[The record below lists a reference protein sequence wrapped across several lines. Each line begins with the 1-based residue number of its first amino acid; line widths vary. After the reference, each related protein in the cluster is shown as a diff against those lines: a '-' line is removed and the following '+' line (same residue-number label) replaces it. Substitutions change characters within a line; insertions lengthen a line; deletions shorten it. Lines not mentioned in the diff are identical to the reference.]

1 MALFKRG
8 RVWWYQFYY
17 QSRRYRESTRT
28 KSKTLATDI
37 ERVARRD
44 VEAAAFG
51 IRRPRRAVL
60 LSVGADDWIALK
72 TPTWAAK
79 TLSAVTLDVRHLKKH
94 FGRLLVTDIR
104 AQDIADY
111 INARRRD
118 KASDKTIRNEIGSLR
133 SILKRDRVWAYL
145 KDEGVTLPK
154 VTTDDVGVA
163 LTNKEEATLL
173 TACAAS
179 RSRSLVV
186 VVTLALS
193 TGLRLDELRLLRWN
207 QIDFVNRAL
216 RVGKSKTDHGAGRP
230 VPLNRRALATMRRW
244 AKQFPDRKPT
254 DYVFPSEQVGFS
266 GDDEIPEVFDT
277 DPTKPISTWK
287 TAWTTARTAAD
298 VRCRFH
304 DLRHTVVTRLLEAG
318 QPFAVVADIMGW
330 SPATAMRMM
339 KRYGHIGN
347 PARRQAMAA
356 LDRHRMN
363 RK

>member
-17 QSRRYRESTRT
+17 SGRRYRESTRT
-28 KSKTLATDI
+28 NSKTLATDI

-60 LSVGADDWIALK
+60 LSVAADDWIALK

-111 INARRRD
+111 ITARRRE

-154 VTTDDVGVA
+154 VNTEDVGVA
-163 LTNKEEATLL
+163 LSHEEETALL
-173 TACAAS
+173 AACAAS
-179 RSRSLVV
+179 RSRSLMV
-186 VVTLALS
+186 VVTVALS
-193 TGLRLDELRLLRWN
+193 TGLRLSELRLLRWN

-230 VPLNRRALATMRRW
+230 VPLNRRALTTTKRW
-244 AKQFPDRKPT
+244 AKEFPERKPN
-254 DYVFPSEQVGFS
+254 DYVFPSERVGLS
-266 GDDEIPEVFDT
+266 GNDEVPDVFDT
-277 DPTKPISTWK
+277 DPTTPISTWK
-287 TAWTTARTAAD
+287 TAWTTAREAAG
-298 VRCRFH
+298 VPCRFH

-330 SPATAMRMM
+330 SPATAVRMV
-339 KRYGHIGN
+339 KRYGHIG
-347 PARRQAMAA
+347 PSARRDAMAA
-356 LDRHRMN
+356 LDRTLPN
-363 RK
+363 RR